1 MFASDTEGSVHVFE
15 YTYNF
20 DDYKKNNSHFVLVKS
35 VKNHNLGCIKSIPSP
50 FDSTFYSI
58 GFDNK
63 LYAYN
68 MKEKKI
74 SLDIFNNKC
83 FYTDFLINSTK
94 QEVILSDE
102 KGYISFVKIF
112 NHSETKVKTNYTRVN
127 NLFKI
132 DSKNNNQSLV
142 IISEDSIEQV
152 FIKREVKTVNV
163 SLHEDQIIKI
173 FVIDPVKNKN
183 GDVIEDTK

>member
-35 VKNHNLGCIKSIPSP
+35 VKNHNLGSIKCIPSP

-102 KGYISFVKIF
+102 KGFISFVKIF
-112 NHSETKVKTNYTRVN
+112 NHSETKVKTNYSRVN

-142 IISEDSIEQV
+142 IISDDSIEQV

-163 SLHEDQIIKI
+163 SLHDDQIIKI